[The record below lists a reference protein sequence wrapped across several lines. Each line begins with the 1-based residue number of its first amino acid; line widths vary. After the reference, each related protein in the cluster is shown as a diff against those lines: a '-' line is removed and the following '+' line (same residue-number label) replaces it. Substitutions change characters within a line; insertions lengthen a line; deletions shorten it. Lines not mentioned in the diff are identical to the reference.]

1 MIRSAKALALLLTVG
16 SLLFAQTPAP
26 STKPSSDPKADAYY
40 HFAMGRIYAELAQ
53 AYGNR
58 MDYLNK
64 SLDHYREALKLDPS
78 ASQVFEELT
87 DLYIQTNRL
96 RDAVAQAE
104 DMLQKSPDNVDARRM
119 LGRIYMRMISTADNR
134 INEEYLKKAIEQLSK
149 VVQQAPKDADTWVLL
164 GRLYGAS
171 NNSVES
177 EKAYNKALEAEPDN
191 EDALTGLAT
200 LYSALGDNA
209 KAAEKLKAA
218 ADKNPNERTLI
229 QLAEAYEEMHD
240 YRHAAEAMGKAL
252 EMQPENPKI
261 AARTAVDLLNSGQ
274 LDSAL
279 GLFQKIAEDDPK
291 NQPAF
296 MSIAEIYRLK
306 REYSKAREALAKA
319 KALDP
324 NGLEARF
331 EEVRLL
337 EAESKY
343 KEAIDILNGI
353 LTDTAKS
360 KYSENESAR
369 RAKLLD
375 ELGTLQRSAGL
386 YNESVDTFRKAIA
399 LSKEDTLHFELNI
412 IDSYRMAKDA
422 DAVKKEIDTTVAEVK
437 KSAGGKAT
445 FQSWFDVAAVYEK
458 GKRWPEMA
466 KALDEAA
473 KLANTESEKEQ
484 VVFSRGAMLERQKK
498 IGESETEF
506 RKVLAMNP
514 NHTGALNYLGY
525 MLVDHDMKVDEA
537 TKMIQ
542 KALEIDPDNGAY
554 LDSLGWAFYRQGKL
568 TEAETLLVRALDRI
582 GQDPTVHDHLADV
595 YLKLGKTKEA
605 ISQWQASIKDF
616 QSPAGADSDPEDIAK
631 VNRKLDAARVKLAK
645 ENK

>member
-16 SLLFAQTPAP
+16 SFVIAQTPTPSNKP
-26 STKPSSDPKADAYY
+26 STDPKADAYY

-58 MDYLNK
+58 PEYLNK
-64 SLDHYREALKLDPS
+64 SLDHYKEALKLDPG
-78 ASQVFEELT
+78 ASMVFEELT

-96 RDAVAQAE
+96 RDAVTQAE
-104 DMLQKSPDNVDARRM
+104 ELLQKNPDNVDARRM

-134 INEEYLKKAIEQLSK
+134 INEEYLKKAIEQLQK
-149 VVQQAPKDADTWVLL
+149 VTQQAPKDADSWVLL

-177 EKAYNKALEAEPDN
+177 EKAYNKAIEADPEN

-200 LYSALGDNA
+200 LYAALGDNA

-218 ADKNPNERTLI
+218 ADKSPNERTLI
-229 QLAEAYEEMHD
+229 ALGEAYEELHD
-240 YRHAAEAMGKAL
+240 YKNAAEAMGKAL
-252 EMQPENPKI
+252 ELQPENPKI
-261 AARTAVDLLNSGQ
+261 ASRVAVDLLRSGQ
-274 LDSAL
+274 LDAAL
-279 GLFQKIAEDDPK
+279 GMFEKIVADDPK
-291 NQPAF
+291 NQPAQ

-306 REYSKAREALAKA
+306 RDYAKARESLAKA
-319 KALDP
+319 KT
-324 NGLEARF
+324 LEPDSLEVRF

-337 EAESKY
+337 EAENKY
-343 KEAIDILNGI
+343 PEAITILKSI
-353 LTDTAKS
+353 LDETAK
-360 KYSENESAR
+360 KTYTANESAF

-375 ELGTLQRSAGL
+375 ELGTLQRSAGQ
-386 YNESVDTFRKAIA
+386 YSDSVDTFRKAIA
-399 LSKEDTLHFELNI
+399 INKEDAAHFYLNI
-412 IDSYRMAKDA
+412 IDTYRTAHDA
-422 DAVKKEIDTTVAEVK
+422 EGVRKEVDTAVAEMK
-437 KSAGGKAT
+437 KAAGGKLD
-445 FQSWFDVAAVYEK
+445 FQTWFDLAAVYEK
-458 GKRWPEMA
+458 AKRWTDMS
-466 KALDEAA
+466 KSLDEAG
-473 KLANTESEKEQ
+473 KVANTEEQ
-484 VVFSRGAMLERQKK
+484 KQQLAFSRGAMLERQKK
-498 IGESETEF
+498 VEASEAEF

-514 NHTGALNYLGY
+514 NHAGALNYLGY
-525 MLVDHDMKVDEA
+525 MLVDHGLKVDEA
-537 TKMIQ
+537 TGMIQ

-554 LDSLGWAFYRQGKL
+554 LDSLGWAFYQQGKFN
-568 TEAETLLVRALDRI
+568 EAETLLVKALDKI